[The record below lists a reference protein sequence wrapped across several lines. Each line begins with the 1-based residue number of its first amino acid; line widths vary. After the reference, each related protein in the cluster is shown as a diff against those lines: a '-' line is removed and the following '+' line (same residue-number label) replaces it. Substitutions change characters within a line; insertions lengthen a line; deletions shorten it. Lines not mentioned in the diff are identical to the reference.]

1 MEDLKIKLRKVLI
14 VLLVVWMI
22 VVFGLSNQNGEQS
35 GGLSRKVANFF
46 ARGDTVQAERLEP
59 IIRKVA
65 HMTEYAT
72 GGMIFYGILLTYPKS
87 SRRKKVI
94 LSLAFV
100 ILYASTD
107 EIHQLFISERSGS
120 VKDVF
125 IDTFGGV
132 LGIFAMFIIE
142 TAIFTIDKRVKED
155 LANPK
160 IEN

>member
-1 MEDLKIKLRKVLI
+1 MENLKLGLRKVLI
-14 VLLVVWMI
+14 VLLVIWMI
-22 VVFGLSNQNGEQS
+22 VVFMLSHQNGEES
-35 GGLSRKVANFF
+35 GGLSRKVANIF

-59 IIRKVA
+59 MIRKVA
-65 HMTEYAT
+65 HMTEYAA

-100 ILYASTD
+100 IFYASTD
-107 EIHQLFISERSGS
+107 ETHQLFIDARSGS
-120 VKDVF
+120 IKDVF
-125 IDTFGGV
+125 IDTFGGI
-132 LGIFAMFIIE
+132 LGICAMFIIE